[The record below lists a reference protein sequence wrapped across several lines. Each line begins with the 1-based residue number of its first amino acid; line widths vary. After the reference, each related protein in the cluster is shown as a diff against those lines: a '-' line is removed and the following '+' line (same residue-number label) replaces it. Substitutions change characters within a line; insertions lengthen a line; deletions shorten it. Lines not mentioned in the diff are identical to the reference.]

1 MKNGCFLGVRWG
13 TKIPHQ
19 GNETTT
25 TENIFTTKAIPD
37 MVRSMTL
44 KDDKVKEIQY
54 LRGKGYNVREIAKR
68 CGVSVKTAWKYSRD
82 VIPERDYLELKLKD
96 MKDTMAEMRGL
107 ITLMIAEREKCQKAQ
122 SDLASVISGCESAVK
137 SIQNAK
143 GILQNAEI
151 GAVWSVKKE
160 KDRAISEIRQQKDAV
175 LGNLVS
181 EIEKIKPLMAGIEKI
196 KSIIDTLMSARD
208 GIDAKYREIC
218 EFRDRL
224 RDLLI
229 ALASFRDEVDKER
242 WLAYFNKCMDAMLKR
257 K

>member
-1 MKNGCFLGVRWG
+1 MKSGCFWGVRWG

-82 VIPERDYLELKLKD
+82 VIPERDYVELKLKEI
-96 MKDTMAEMRGL
+96 KDTMNEMHGL

-122 SDLASVISGCESAVK
+122 SDLALAISGCKNAVK
-137 SIQNAK
+137 SIQDAK

-151 GAVWSVKKE
+151 GAIWSVKKE
-160 KDRAISEIRQQKDAV
+160 KDKAISEMRQQKDAV
-175 LGNLVS
+175 LGNLT
-181 EIEKIKPLMAGIEKI
+181 AGIKEI
-196 KSIIDTLMSARD
+196 KSIIDILTPAKNDM
-208 GIDAKYREIC
+208 DAKYREIC

-229 ALASFRDEVDKER
+229 ALASFRDEVDRER